1 VSGHIRP
8 TLYLSLTCSLGAAT
22 SAPLEFACLMMT
34 FCGISLL
41 FFVAW
46 LTFAPSRSQVIA
58 RDNLSEYRAFMRDVP
73 ALGDPTNMAKIRLVG
88 RPLSFV
94 PAPRQPDSRS

>member
-8 TLYLSLTCSLGAAT
+8 TLYLSLTCSLSAAT

-41 FFVAW
+41 LFVAW
-46 LTFAPSRSQVIA
+46 LTFAPSRPQIIVQDSF
-58 RDNLSEYRAFMRDVP
+58 SKYRAFMREVP
-73 ALGDPTNMAKIRLVG
+73 ALGDPINMAKISLVG
-88 RPLSFV
+88 RPPSIV
-94 PAPRQPDSRS
+94 AIPRQPDSRS